1 MNITECQ
8 DQEDIV
14 VMVEEIGD
22 MVEDVLTEL
31 EGLKKEYAEQSIKW
45 QNANKQVITSL
56 SHIQD
61 LLYMSLS
68 PPMLTR
74 GQGMVNESETSLEQ
88 ETSKSRSTS
97 ILLQEISQLSESL
110 SSGQENCPSE
120 TQSILSTTQISP
132 TLDW

>member
-45 QNANKQVITSL
+45 QSANKQVITSL

-88 ETSKSRSTS
+88 ETSKSKSTS

-110 SSGQENCPSE
+110 SSGQENYHSE
-120 TQSILSTTQISP
+120 TQSILSTTPISP